1 MLRCWRRGLVVLGLG
16 LWVTL
21 LVACGS
27 SERPACLP
35 VDLERKITKLPP
47 VEEAGPVVVWVNASG
62 SMAGY
67 LRRSKLLS
75 GDIPYKDLIQ
85 TLPQWMDMV
94 ASKVDYFKFGK
105 TVQAMSRGD
114 FLNAARESFYR
125 DPRLKDS
132 SRISDPIAKAVEQDA
147 SVLTVIITDLFLSGA
162 ELDLSASGELRRPL
176 TQALS
181 QGKHV
186 ALLGIRN
193 PFSDRI
199 YDLPSGKLLDYTGE
213 RPFYLI
219 LIGPETRIAA
229 LYRRLQ
235 QEILSSLP
243 ADHSDHSDHY
253 HFTLFTPDLVD
264 TPAPST
270 SNALRSAG
278 IKPARILN
286 LKNSQPNM
294 AQFAVAHDSAPLV
307 LTVPLA
313 PLKTPPRLAWSGL
326 QLREQ
331 LYHYT
336 PRQGRCE
343 WELVNL
349 PPLGK
354 LEATDANTAK
364 IQLFSEREMTRRLP
378 KGGVFVLALDVV
390 ATQLAPAS
398 PALDWVKAWSFKPG
412 DEERLRTELP
422 PFFPTLHLARI
433 AEVMAIIVS
442 EQYQPETLATAHVAF
457 QIQ

>member
-1 MLRCWRRGLVVLGLG
+1 MLRYWRRGLVVLGLG
-16 LWVTL
+16 LWATL

-35 VDLERKITKLPP
+35 FDLEREIAKLPP
-47 VEEAGPVVVWVNASG
+47 VDEAGPATAWVDASG

-67 LRRSKLLS
+67 LRRSTPLS
-75 GDIPYKDLIQ
+75 GDIPYVDLIQ
-85 TLPQWMDMV
+85 TLPEWMDIV
-94 ASKVDYFKFGK
+94 SSRVDYFKFGK
-105 TVQAMSRGD
+105 AVQAISRSD

-132 SRISDPIAKAVEQDA
+132 SRISDPLAKAVEQDIGA
-147 SVLTVIITDLFLSGA
+147 LTVIVTDLFLSGA
-162 ELDLSASGELRRPL
+162 ELDLSASGALRRPL
-176 TQALS
+176 TQALQ

-193 PFSDRI
+193 PFSGKI
-199 YDLPSGKLLDYTGE
+199 YDLPGGKPLDYTGE

-219 LIGPETRIAA
+219 LIGPETRIAV

-235 QEILSSLP
+235 QEILSNLP
-243 ADHSDHSDHY
+243 ADHY

-264 TPAPST
+264 TLAPST
-270 SNALRSAG
+270 PNALRSAG
-278 IKPARILN
+278 IKPARIL
-286 LKNSQPNM
+286 KNSQPNM
-294 AQFAVAHDSAPLV
+294 AQFAVARDSAPLV

-326 QLREQ
+326 QLRER

-343 WELVNL
+343 WDLVEL

-354 LEATDANTAK
+354 LETTDADTAK

-378 KGGVFVLALDVV
+378 RGGVFVLALDVV

-398 PALDWVKAWSFKPG
+398 PDWAKAWSFKPS
-412 DEERLRTELP
+412 DEERLRAEPP

-433 AEVMAIIVS
+433 TQVMAEIVS
-442 EQYQPETLATAHVAF
+442 DQYQPETLATVHVAF

>member
-1 MLRCWRRGLVVLGLG
+1 MLGLG

-27 SERPACLP
+27 SERPACSP
-35 VDLERKITKLPP
+35 VGLEREIEKPSP
-47 VEEAGPVVVWVNASG
+47 VEEVGPVVVWVDASG

-67 LRRSKLLS
+67 LRRSKPLS

-193 PFSDRI
+193 PFSDKI
-199 YDLPSGKLLDYTGE
+199 YDLPSGKPLDYTGE

-235 QEILSSLP
+235 QEILSNLP
-243 ADHSDHSDHY
+243 ADHY

-270 SNALRSAG
+270 PKELPNAG
-278 IKPARILN
+278 IKRARI

-294 AQFAVAHDSAPLV
+294 AQFVVARDSAPLV

-326 QLREQ
+326 QLSDER

-336 PRQGRCE
+336 PSQDRCE
-343 WELVNL
+343 LNWDPVEPELL
-349 PPLGK
+349 SLAKP
-354 LEATDANTAK
+354 ETTDADTAK
-364 IQLFSEREMTRRLP
+364 IQLFSKREMTRRLP
-378 KGGVFVLALDVV
+378 RGGVFVLALDVV

-398 PALDWVKAWSFKPG
+398 PDWAKAWSFKPS
-412 DEERLRTELP
+412 DEERLRAEPP

-433 AEVMAIIVS
+433 TQVMAEIVS
-442 EQYQPETLATAHVAF
+442 DQYQPETLATVHVAF

>member
-1 MLRCWRRGLVVLGLG
+1 MLGLG
-16 LWVTL
+16 LWATL

-35 VDLERKITKLPP
+35 VDLEPKITKMPP
-47 VEEAGPVVVWVNASG
+47 VEEAGPVVVWVDASG

-67 LRRSKLLS
+67 LRRGKPLS

-94 ASKVDYFKFGK
+94 ASKVDYFRFGK

-162 ELDLSASGELRRPL
+162 ELDLSASGALRRPL
-176 TQALS
+176 TQALQ

-193 PFSDRI
+193 PFSDKI
-199 YDLPSGKLLDYTGE
+199 YDLSGGKPLDYTGE

-219 LIGPETRIAA
+219 LIGPETRIAT

-235 QEILSSLP
+235 QEILSNLP
-243 ADHSDHSDHY
+243 ADYY
-253 HFTLFTPDLVD
+253 HFTLFTPDLID

-270 SNALRSAG
+270 PSTPRNSG
-278 IKPARILN
+278 IKPARI

-294 AQFAVAHDSAPLV
+294 AQFAVERDSAPLV
-307 LTVPLA
+307 LDVPLA
-313 PLKTPPRLAWSGL
+313 PLKTPPRLTWSSL

-343 WELVNL
+343 WDLVEL

-354 LEATDANTAK
+354 LETANVDAVK
-364 IQLFSEREMTRRLP
+364 IQLFSERERILSLP
-378 KGGVFVLALDVV
+378 KGGIFVLALDVV

-398 PALDWVKAWSFKPG
+398 PDWAKAWSFKPG

-422 PFFPTLHLARI
+422 PFFPTPHLAHI
-433 AEVMAIIVS
+433 AEVMASIVS
-442 EQYQPETLATAHVAF
+442 EHYQPETLATAYVVF